1 VLATRGTTPHPASQ
15 DKKISVACSSLPLRI
30 GGETSLFFLL
40 GFPSARVTGSLG
52 IRMHM
57 WTDRSSLGG
66 GFDARGML
74 AIKEFVRTLHEGFD
88 SCLQVFCILIAI
100 IGPISD
106 LIES

>member
-1 VLATRGTTPHPASQ
+1 
-15 DKKISVACSSLPLRI
+15 
-30 GGETSLFFLL
+30 
-40 GFPSARVTGSLG
+40 
-52 IRMHM
+52 M